1 MKAVL
6 IKENSEVEVIN
17 ISKKMTL
24 EELQKQV
31 DGYIEW
37 ITIDPRNN
45 TGYYVNEEG
54 KFNKGMNEL
63 ATKWWYWNILS
74 ERDSLKGF
82 NDFISGDVVYM
93 KIDEEGEDCS
103 LTNEEIEDFET
114 FVIAYKIMTQREE
127 NN

>member
-1 MKAVL
+1 MKAIL
-6 IKENSEVEVIN
+6 IKENGETELIN

-37 ITIDPRNN
+37 ITIDPKNN

-93 KIDEEGEDCS
+93 KLDEEGEDCS
-103 LTNEEIEDFET
+103 LTDEEIEDFET
-114 FVIAYKIMTQREE
+114 FVIAYKIMTQRDE
-127 NN
+127 NE

>member
-1 MKAVL
+1 MKAIL
-6 IKENSEVEVIN
+6 IKENSETEIIN

-37 ITIDPRNN
+37 ITIDPKNN

-63 ATKWWYWNILS
+63 ATKWWYWNILK

-114 FVIAYKIMTQREE
+114 FVIAYKIMTQRDE

>member
-1 MKAVL
+1 MKAIL
-6 IKENSEVEVIN
+6 IKENSEIEVIN

-24 EELQKQV
+24 EELQEQV

-37 ITIDPRNN
+37 LTIDPKNS

-54 KFNKGMNEL
+54 KFNKGMNDL

-103 LTNEEIEDFET
+103 LTDKEIEDFET
-114 FVIAYKIMTQREE
+114 FVIAYKIMTQKDESK
-127 NN
+127 

>member
-1 MKAVL
+1 MKAIL
-6 IKENSEVEVIN
+6 IKENSEIEVIN

-24 EELQKQV
+24 EELQEQV

-37 ITIDPRNN
+37 ITIDPKNN

-54 KFNKGMNEL
+54 KFNKGMNDL
-63 ATKWWYWNILS
+63 ATKWWYWNILK
-74 ERDSLKGF
+74 ERDSLKGI

-103 LTNEEIEDFET
+103 LTDEEIEDFER
-114 FVIAYKIMTQREE
+114 FVIAYKILTQKDESK
-127 NN
+127 

>member
-1 MKAVL
+1 MKAIL
-6 IKENSEVEVIN
+6 IKENSEIEVID

-37 ITIDPRNN
+37 VTVNTKNN

-63 ATKWWYWNILS
+63 ATKWWYWNILD

-93 KIDEEGEDCS
+93 KLDEEGDDCS

-114 FVIAYKIMTQREE
+114 FVIAYKIMTQTDGE
-127 NN
+127 

>member
-1 MKAVL
+1 MKAIL
-6 IKENSEVEVIN
+6 IKENSEIEVID

-37 ITIDPRNN
+37 VTINSKNN

-63 ATKWWYWNILS
+63 ATKWWYWNILD

-114 FVIAYKIMTQREE
+114 FVIAYKIMTQRDES
-127 NN
+127 N

>member
-1 MKAVL
+1 MKAIL
-6 IKENSEVEVIN
+6 IKENSETEIIN

-37 ITIDPRNN
+37 VTVNAKNN

-63 ATKWWYWNILS
+63 ATKWWYWNILK

-114 FVIAYKIMTQREE
+114 FVIAYKIMIQKDEIK
-127 NN
+127 

>member
-1 MKAVL
+1 MKAIL
-6 IKENSEVEVIN
+6 IKENSEIEVID

-37 ITIDPRNN
+37 VTVNSKNN

-63 ATKWWYWNILS
+63 ATKWWYWNILD

-93 KIDEEGEDCS
+93 KLDEEGDDCS

-114 FVIAYKIMTQREE
+114 FVIAYKIMTQTDGE
-127 NN
+127 

>member
-1 MKAVL
+1 MKAIL
-6 IKENSEVEVIN
+6 IKENSEIEVIN

-37 ITIDPRNN
+37 VTINPKNN

-63 ATKWWYWNILS
+63 ATKWWYWNILD

-114 FVIAYKIMTQREE
+114 FVIAYKIMYNKNST
-127 NN
+127 

>member
-1 MKAVL
+1 MKAIL
-6 IKENSEVEVIN
+6 IKENNETEMIN

-24 EELQKQV
+24 EELQKYV

-37 ITIDPRNN
+37 VTIDPKNN

-54 KFNKGMNEL
+54 KFNKGTNEL

-93 KIDEEGEDCS
+93 KIDEDGEDCS
-103 LTNEEIEDFET
+103 LTEKDILDFEA
-114 FVIAYKIMTQREE
+114 FVEAFKIMTEKYE
-127 NN
+127 GE

>member
-1 MKAVL
+1 MKAIL
-6 IKENSEVEVIN
+6 IKENSETELID

-37 ITIDPRNN
+37 VTVNAKNN

-63 ATKWWYWNILS
+63 ATKWWYWNILD
-74 ERDSLKGF
+74 ERDTLKGF

-103 LTNEEIEDFET
+103 LTDDEIRDFET
-114 FVIAYKIMTQREE
+114 FVIAYKIMTQTDGE
-127 NN
+127 

>member
-1 MKAVL
+1 MKAIL
-6 IKENSEVEVIN
+6 IKENSETEIIN

-37 ITIDPRNN
+37 VTINPKNN

-63 ATKWWYWNILS
+63 ATKWWYWNILD

>member
-1 MKAVL
+1 MKAIL
-6 IKENSEVEVIN
+6 IKENNKVEVID

-37 ITIDPRNN
+37 VTVNPKNN

-74 ERDSLKGF
+74 ERDSLNGF

-93 KIDEEGEDCS
+93 KLDEKGDDCS
-103 LTNEEIEDFET
+103 LTDEEIEDFLMFEVA
-114 FVIAYKIMTQREE
+114 FKIMTQTDGE
-127 NN
+127 

>member
-1 MKAVL
+1 MKAIL
-6 IKENSEVEVIN
+6 IKENSEIEVIN

-37 ITIDPRNN
+37 LTINPKNN

-63 ATKWWYWNILS
+63 ATKWWYWNILD

>member
-1 MKAVL
+1 MKAIL
-6 IKENSEVEVIN
+6 IKENNETQVID

-37 ITIDPRNN
+37 VTVSAKNN

-54 KFNKGMNEL
+54 KFNKGMNQL
-63 ATKWWYWNILS
+63 ATKWWYWNILD
-74 ERDSLKGF
+74 ERDSIKGF

-93 KIDEEGEDCS
+93 KLDEEGDDCS
-103 LTNEEIEDFET
+103 LTDEEIEDFLMFEVA
-114 FVIAYKIMTQREE
+114 FKIMTQTDGE
-127 NN
+127 

>member
-1 MKAVL
+1 MKAIL
-6 IKENSEVEVIN
+6 IKENSETEIIN

-37 ITIDPRNN
+37 VTINPKNN

-63 ATKWWYWNILS
+63 ATKWWYWNILD

-114 FVIAYKIMTQREE
+114 FVIAYKIMTQKDESK
-127 NN
+127 

>member
-1 MKAVL
+1 MKAIL
-6 IKENSEVEVIN
+6 IKENSEIEVIN

-24 EELQKQV
+24 EELQEQV

-37 ITIDPRNN
+37 ITIDPKNN

-54 KFNKGMNEL
+54 KFNKGMNDL

-82 NDFISGDVVYM
+82 YDFISGNAVYM

-103 LTNEEIEDFET
+103 LTDKEIEDFET
-114 FVIAYKIMTQREE
+114 FVIAYKIMTQKDESK
-127 NN
+127 

>member
-6 IKENSEVEVIN
+6 IKENSEIEVIN

-37 ITIDPRNN
+37 VTINPKNN

-63 ATKWWYWNILS
+63 ATKWWYWNILD

-114 FVIAYKIMTQREE
+114 FVIAYKIMTQRDE

>member
-1 MKAVL
+1 MKAIL
-6 IKENSEVEVIN
+6 IKENSETEIIN

-37 ITIDPRNN
+37 VTINPKNN

-63 ATKWWYWNILS
+63 ATKWWYWNILD

-114 FVIAYKIMTQREE
+114 FVIAYKIMTQRDE

>member
-1 MKAVL
+1 MKAIL
-6 IKENSEVEVIN
+6 IKENSETEIIN

-37 ITIDPRNN
+37 ITIDPKNN

-63 ATKWWYWNILS
+63 ATKWWYWNILK

-114 FVIAYKIMTQREE
+114 FVIAYKIMTQRDE
-127 NN
+127 NS